1 MVQTEGVPERTVT
14 SAQIPQTPE
23 TQQNRLEKIK
33 SDITDMQWEKFLSFG
48 DYKKAYVTLMK
59 QDVEGFKKEVEAI
72 KQQAKSP
79 EVQEKAEVMLGKMDK
94 ILNPPEK
101 GLSILDRLSGW
112 ISNHSFPSLA
122 GTFKPL
128 TDLFAKKPEFVFHDL
143 GNAENIRVVEDDD
156 EFDYLSGEVD
166 MLADKTSV
174 QDEDSDSFTIV
185 DDSSSETEASSSS
198 NTKDASKKEEN
209 KDLGFD
215 PTESSEESSTDVSD
229 RSPRKPEK

>member
-59 QDVEGFKKEVEAI
+59 QDVEGFKKEVELI

-101 GLSILDRLSGW
+101 GPSILDRLSGW
-112 ISNHSFPSLA
+112 LSNHSFPSLA

-143 GNAENIRVVEDDD
+143 GNTEDIPVVEDDG
-156 EFDYLSGEVD
+156 EFDNLSGE
-166 MLADKTSV
+166 SV